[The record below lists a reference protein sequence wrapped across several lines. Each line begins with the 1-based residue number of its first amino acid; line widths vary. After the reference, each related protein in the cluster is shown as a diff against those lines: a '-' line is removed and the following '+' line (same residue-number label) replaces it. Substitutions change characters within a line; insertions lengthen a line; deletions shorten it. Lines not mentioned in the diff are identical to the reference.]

1 MKPELKPKLIIMK
14 KVFYYLTFFITV
26 CSFAQ
31 TKVGNVYFNNE
42 DVFGETEL
50 MLNGAG
56 EREKMYAMAL
66 YLDLDFDFDDLE
78 DGNKVAD
85 KDATMAITLKLI
97 SSMEGDELKKTIR
110 NGLERAT
117 DGNSYVLEDQIRD
130 FIAFIPNEVKKF
142 DIFRILHKKGGE
154 ISVFKNKTLLGSMK
168 SLDFKK
174 ALFKIWLGDNPVE
187 RELKKDLLSSVDP
200 NPVLGKWKTY
210 DINTG
215 VAINIVQVYMI
226 KNKVY
231 GTIERM
237 LRESER
243 DDICYDCKGEDKNQ
257 KVEGLAIIKN
267 MVAKGENKY
276 AGGTYT
282 NIKDGSV
289 YDCEIWF
296 DKDNTDIL
304 KMKHKGEKGVHEW
317 RRVKEKK

>member
-1 MKPELKPKLIIMK
+1 MK
-14 KVFYYLTFFITV
+14 KVIYYVTFFITV

-31 TKVGNVYFNNE
+31 TKVGNIYFNNE
-42 DVFGETEL
+42 DVFGDTEL

-56 EREKMYAMAL
+56 TRDKLYAMAL
-66 YLDLDFDFDDLE
+66 YLDLDFDLDDLE

-85 KDATMAITLKLI
+85 KDATMAITLKLT
-97 SSMEGDELKKTIR
+97 SSMADDDLKKIIR

-130 FIAFIPNEVKKF
+130 FINLIPDEVKKF

-154 ISVFKNKTLLGSMK
+154 ISVFKNKTLLGKMN

-174 ALFKIWLGDNPVE
+174 ALFKIWLGENPVE
-187 RELKKDLLSSVDP
+187 VELKEDLLSSIDP

-215 VAINIVQVYMI
+215 VAINIVQMYMI
-226 KNKVY
+226 ENKVF
-231 GTIERM
+231 GTIEQM
-237 LRESER
+237 LRQSER
-243 DDICYDCKGEDKNQ
+243 DNICYDCKGDDKNQ
-257 KVEGLAIIKN
+257 KVEGLVILKGL
-267 MVAKGENKY
+267 VAKGDNKY

-289 YDCEIWF
+289 SDCQVWI
-296 DKDNTDIL
+296 DDDNPDIL
-304 KMKHKGEKGVHEW
+304 KMKYKGGKGTYEW
-317 RRVKEKK
+317 RKVKK